1 MKMFKI
7 ILILLLILIFDI
19 IFTKSYQ
26 LYKLNVLAKNRS
38 MVLNDFYHH
47 ELKRNYV
54 GKGSNGEPIF
64 TNEYGFIKLENESEI
79 NLENKKNII
88 FIGDSHTQGS
98 GVAYKDTFAGILTN
112 KLKDEKI
119 LINLSAVSYSPSIYF
134 YKTKYFIENHNM
146 KFSDLYVFIDISDPY
161 DELYRYEVKNEK
173 VIDRK
178 DASNPFIDTFY
189 DKIIYN
195 LKNFVTKN
203 TTILYKSLL
212 SIKIFLNKQSAEE
225 KLFFEN
231 YGFIINHQAN
241 FWTFN
246 DKYFE
251 EEGYKGIELC
261 KKYLKLLKEMVEKN
275 NANLTIAVHPW
286 PGQIYRDDKNN
297 RQSSIWQKWAIN
309 NNVNFIDFSK
319 LYFKQKNRTKSEKLD
334 FIDNNFLKRDMH
346 INENM
351 HKIIAKELMKNIN

>member
-1 MKMFKI
+1 
-7 ILILLLILIFDI
+7 
-19 IFTKSYQ
+19 
-26 LYKLNVLAKNRS
+26 
-38 MVLNDFYHH
+38 MVTNDFYHH
-47 ELKRNYV
+47 EMKKNHI
-54 GKGSNGEPIF
+54 GKGYSGEPIF
-64 TNEYGFIKLENESEI
+64 TNEYGLIQLENQSEI

-88 FIGDSHTQGS
+88 LIGDSHTQGA

-112 KLKDEKI
+112 KLKDEKN

-134 YKTKYFIENHNM
+134 YKTKYFVENHNM
-146 KFSDLYVFIDISDPY
+146 KFSDVYVFIDISDPY

-178 DASNPFIDTFY
+178 NVSSPFIDTFY
-189 DKIIYN
+189 DKIIYK
-195 LKNFVTKN
+195 LKNFVIKN

-212 SIKIFLNKQSAEE
+212 SIKNFLNKKSTEE
-225 KLFFEN
+225 KLFFED

-241 FWTFN
+241 LWTF
-246 DKYFE
+246 DEKYFE

-261 KKYLKLLKEMVEKN
+261 KKYLELLKEMVEKN

-297 RQSSIWQKWAIN
+297 KQSSIWQKWAKD
-309 NNVNFIDFSK
+309 NNVNFIDFSE

-334 FIDNNFLKRDMH
+334 FIDKNFLKKDMH
-346 INENM
+346 INESM
-351 HKIIAKELMKNIN
+351 HQTVANELMKYIN